1 MLFTGPAL
9 ETVVQ
14 PAPTCGPSLYP
25 TCTAR
30 EHLAAMATT
39 KSKEGHYK
47 RIARAEEEKSEK
59 SASTEG
65 VEARGEPGPS
75 AQPQLASSRTPVPS
89 TGAPASQLASAPAP
103 QVQQDAIDLA
113 LAIAAEAG
121 HVECTSLL
129 ITSGRTST
137 RAMATALAAAQR
149 ANQKEVTDL
158 LSHALASANIRALAA
173 PLEAKLAEA
182 QRGEAYNAVAEA
194 KADGAGEAGPTAE
207 AKDAASDETQL
218 S

>member
-75 AQPQLASSRTPVPS
+75 AQPQLASSRTLA
-89 TGAPASQLASAPAP
+89 TGAPASQLASATAA
-103 QVQQDAIDLA
+103 QVRQDAIDLA

-129 ITSGRTST
+129 VTSGRPST

-149 ANQKEVTDL
+149 ANQKDVTDL
-158 LSHALASANIRALAA
+158 LSHALASAKIRALAA

-194 KADGAGEAGPTAE
+194 KADGADAAGPTAE